1 VAVAQRIYANAL
13 FEAAKE
19 NGRLE
24 QVRDDLHAFAD
35 AVAEVP
41 ELHALLVNPEIDSR
55 VRADALADLLADA
68 DELVRNF
75 IRLVAEKGRTEELDA
90 MVREFDALVAAEEGI
105 LDVELTTAV
114 QLSEEEAERIL
125 GQIEQVSGR
134 RLRAS
139 RTVEPALIGGFVLQA
154 GSYRADASVR
164 GRLERLRRELKGA
177 QTAPVRVSGR
187 VEGVP
192 GEPAGSPGGDDRRES
207 SEASS

>member
-1 VAVAQRIYANAL
+1 MAVAERIYANAL

-19 NGRLE
+19 QGRL
-24 QVRDDLHAFAD
+24 QPVRDDLRAFAD
-35 AVAEVP
+35 AVDEVP
-41 ELHALLVNPEIDSR
+41 ELRELLVNPQLDPL
-55 VRADALADLLADA
+55 VRADALASVLGEA

-75 IRLVAEKGRTEELDA
+75 ILLVVEKGRADELDGILEEL
-90 MVREFDALVAAEEGI
+90 DALVAAEEGI

-114 QLSEEEAERIL
+114 ELADDEATKIL

-139 RTVEPALIGGFVLQA
+139 RKVEPALIGGFVLQA

-177 QTAPVRVSGR
+177 T
-187 VEGVP
+187 
-192 GEPAGSPGGDDRRES
+192 
-207 SEASS
+207 